1 MIEVAQ
7 RSNTN
12 TIDASKV
19 LPEWLTDKEL
29 MAKFQISR
37 ETLSAWVVQDYLP
50 KPTKIGRRCVWNA
63 AQVRQRLARLG
74 KSA

>member
-1 MIEVAQ
+1 MTEVAQ
-7 RSNTN
+7 RSNAN
-12 TIDASKV
+12 SIDVSKV

-37 ETLSAWVVQDYLP
+37 ETLSVWVNQDFLP